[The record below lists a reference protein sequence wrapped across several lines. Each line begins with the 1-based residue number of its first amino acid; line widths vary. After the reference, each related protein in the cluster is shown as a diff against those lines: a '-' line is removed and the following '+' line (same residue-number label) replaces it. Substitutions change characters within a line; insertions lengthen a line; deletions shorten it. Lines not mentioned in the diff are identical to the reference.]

1 MNSVNLFWLPCL
13 YQIYCDVTVIH
24 FAVSKYLCVT
34 LSIFDLSSRV
44 RKLKKTEMNRD
55 LSEKDRRKK
64 NNLLAQYY
72 GTNEENVE
80 NPLDLDGKH
89 FQAEVFVD
97 KLVKVE

>member
-1 MNSVNLFWLPCL
+1 MLPSYILLFQNICVL
-13 YQIYCDVTVIH
+13 H
-24 FAVSKYLCVT
+24 FQFLIFHPVSGNWK
-34 LSIFDLSSRV
+34 I
-44 RKLKKTEMNRD
+44 TEMNRD

>member
-1 MNSVNLFWLPCL
+1 
-13 YQIYCDVTVIH
+13 
-24 FAVSKYLCVT
+24 
-34 LSIFDLSSRV
+34 
-44 RKLKKTEMNRD
+44 MNRD